1 MPACSRIHSFLV
13 IVCLLFWGSV
23 AVAQDADRPKA
34 RAADDHQMEHAA
46 SGYYADDASESGPIR
61 PPESFIGWMLR
72 CMGLVGFMIPFAGL
86 FCFVLTLV
94 VVMRCHGPFA
104 LAALV
109 FIVPIPFL
117 LGLFGTL
124 QGMVLSLQ
132 VIAASSVMPK
142 PSEISDGIATSLFTP
157 MLGLIFMTPSY
168 LAAILGS
175 VIRSSAKPTVTT
187 LE

>member
-1 MPACSRIHSFLV
+1 MSARLRVHPLFM
-13 IVCLLFWGSV
+13 IVCLLLWGTV
-23 AVAQDADRPKA
+23 VVAQDAGRPRA
-34 RAADDHQMEHAA
+34 RPTDDHHAEHAA
-46 SGYYADDASESGPIR
+46 DGYYADDASPLHDVR
-61 PPESFIGWMLR
+61 PQESFVGWMLR
-72 CMGLVGFMIPFAGL
+72 CMGLVGFLIPFAGV
-86 FCFVLTLV
+86 FCFALTLV

-124 QGMVLSLQ
+124 QGMILSLQ
-132 VIAASSVMPK
+132 VIATSSVMPK

-157 MLGLIFMTPSY
+157 MLGLVFMTPSY

-175 VIRSSAKPTVTT
+175 VIRSSAKPTVAT
-187 LE
+187 LD